1 MEREKELLLSYIL
14 MIQFVYEHKINN
26 IMNIFYPQELN
37 NYLVL
42 TNNCIRQLNICD
54 NYSFYKG
61 KMIHLIY
68 RQ

>member
-1 MEREKELLLSYIL
+1 

-26 IMNIFYPQELN
+26 IMNIFYPQKIEET
-37 NYLVL
+37 NYLIL

-61 KMIHLIY
+61 KMIHYYQL
-68 RQ
+68 